1 MDSSAHGNV
10 SGHSVV
16 TVEMN
21 TGGGRISG
29 SHDDSST
36 AHADVTSLSTVAELA
51 GGAAWV
57 HDARGVHPRPTER
70 VSDPLSAPRHAS
82 SSTSI
87 EQHGPGSTLDGHT
100 HDGHGTHVDV
110 FRDTWVR
117 YLGYTNEFGES
128 FRAFI
133 PKSVYLGSYA
143 VASAYCVADS
153 AAKGMAT
160 SDAGGSPIDVA
171 DVAAEA
177 LVWQGFASVVFP
189 GLVINRV
196 VSGYASM
203 ASRLLTTLPRFFKLV
218 PPRVGAVAA
227 GLAAIPLII
236 NPIDRVVDSGM
247 EVAYRPLADALLR
260 GRTNVESEVS
270 ERTCR
275 L

>member
-1 MDSSAHGNV
+1 MDSSAHTGDGD
-10 SGHSVV
+10 GHDVFAREV
-16 TVEMN
+16 GTR
-21 TGGGRISG
+21 GGRMSDLHG
-29 SHDDSST
+29 VSVT
-36 AHADVTSLSTVAELA
+36 AQADATVRSTVAELA
-51 GGAAWV
+51 GGGAWV
-57 HDARGVHPRPTER
+57 HDASSVHPRPVQR

-82 SSTSI
+82 SPL
-87 EQHGPGSTLDGHT
+87 EQHGPTETLRDHHT
-100 HDGHGTHVDV
+100 HDGHQSDTDV

-133 PKSVYLGSYA
+133 PKSLYLGSYA

-153 AAKGMAT
+153 AVKGIAA

-196 VSGYASM
+196 VSGYSLI
-203 ASRLLTTLPRFFKLV
+203 ASRLLPTLPRFFALV

-247 EVAYRPLADALLR
+247 EVAYRPLANALLR
-260 GRTNVESEVS
+260 GRASVDGEVS
-270 ERTCR
+270 
-275 L
+275 